1 MILMIDSIDQ
11 LTNENLAR
19 SNLSFLRGVKPHRDT
34 RIIVSALPDE
44 KDADGKWIYCY
55 GCDTK
60 LAIRNVPRV
69 VVRRLEES
77 KAGEIKEML
86 STILWEEHKMR
97 PREWQLELA
106 ARQISV
112 DPTALYLRLAVF
124 RVKDWVSS
132 ASEEE
137 CLRSLPATVPALIE
151 SIFEDLERTY
161 GEILVRTTLGLLT
174 YSRGGVSKQE
184 LGDLLSMDDEVLA
197 ATFQY
202 SDPGVRRLPP
212 HILLRL
218 LGSLEGLV
226 MERDNV

>member
-1 MILMIDSIDQ
+1 M
-11 LTNENLAR
+11 
-19 SNLSFLRGVKPHRDT
+19 
-34 RIIVSALPDE
+34 
-44 KDADGKWIYCY
+44 
-55 GCDTK
+55 
-60 LAIRNVPRV
+60 
-69 VVRRLEES
+69 RRLEES

-86 STILWEEHKMR
+86 SAILWEEHKMK
-97 PREWQLELA
+97 PQEWQLELA

-132 ASEEE
+132 ASEDE

-151 SIFEDLERTY
+151 IIFEDLERTY
-161 GEILVRTTLGLLT
+161 GEILVRMTLGLMT

-184 LGDLLSMDDEVLA
+184 LEDLLSMDDEVLA

-202 SDPGVRRLPP
+202 SDPGVKRLPP

-226 MERDNV
+226 MERDTV

>member
-1 MILMIDSIDQ
+1 MIDSIDQ

-60 LAIRNVPRV
+60 LAIRNVARV

-97 PREWQLELA
+97 PQEWQLELA

-132 ASEEE
+132 AREEG
-137 CLRSLPATVPALIE
+137 CLRPS
-151 SIFEDLERTY
+151 
-161 GEILVRTTLGLLT
+161 
-174 YSRGGVSKQE
+174 
-184 LGDLLSMDDEVLA
+184 
-197 ATFQY
+197 
-202 SDPGVRRLPP
+202 PP
-212 HILLRL
+212 FLLRYL
-218 LGSLEGLV
+218 LRSRV
-226 MERDNV
+226 FSRI